1 MLNFGQKAI
10 TRFMINNR
18 KKLSNPKSKIKLS
31 DMKKVC
37 FLVSLSTMVF
47 FAFSCKNS
55 STEFRTIKPEVLK
68 DKIAGGWAGKMIGVT
83 YGAPTEFRSLSKID
97 RDSIKWMPSDIKGSI
112 WQDDIYVQL
121 TFLMSMDKYGI
132 DAPAKK
138 YQEMFAKA
146 GYPLWHANMQGRKNY
161 YDSIFAPASGSPE
174 YNLHADDIDFQI
186 EADYIGFMS
195 PGMPQTAS
203 AIAEKIGHIMNYGD
217 GVYGGIFV
225 AALYSEAYFESDIN
239 KIIEKALKSIP
250 SESDYYKIIR
260 DVIKLHQQ
268 YPSDWQTSWK
278 ELEDKWGDVDI
289 CGAGSSFNID
299 AKLNGAYIVMG
310 LLYGEGDIAKTLE
323 ITTRCGQD
331 SDCNPSNAM
340 AVLGVIKGFS
350 GLPENM
356 QNGVKAISDSVFI
369 NTTYSFNSAVS
380 STNKYALDLI
390 AKDGG
395 KVTGKKIMVKIQ
407 LPVAPDLEVSFPDV
421 VFDKRVS
428 VFDKNEWEFKGKWK
442 TLEDPSVSDKLL
454 NKQSVYSEK
463 SGDELVISFTG
474 TGISIEGNWYKDG
487 GKADIFVDG
496 KFHRSI
502 DTYYDF
508 ANQQHTASIWHVLNL
523 QPGDHKVRLVIKG
536 EKRLESS
543 GTKVYITSA
552 IIFKTAPKKNDTWKF
567 SFEK

>member
-1 MLNFGQKAI
+1 
-10 TRFMINNR
+10 
-18 KKLSNPKSKIKLS
+18 
-31 DMKKVC
+31 MKKET
-37 FLVSLSTMVF
+37 LLAALSIMLF
-47 FAFSCKNS
+47 FAYSCKNTS
-55 STEFRTIKPEVLK
+55 NEFRSISPETLK

-83 YGAPTEFRSLSKID
+83 YGAPTEFRALSKIYG
-97 RDSIKWMPSDIKGSI
+97 DSIKWKPSDIKGSL

-161 YDSIFAPASGSPE
+161 YDSIFAPLSGNPE

-186 EADYIGFMS
+186 EADYIGFMC
-195 PGMPQTAS
+195 PGMPKTAS
-203 AIAEKIGHIMNYGD
+203 AIADKIGHIMNYGD

-225 AALYSEAYFESDIN
+225 AALYSEAYFDSDIN

-250 SESDYYKIIR
+250 SESDYFKIIG

-268 YPSDWQTSWK
+268 YPADWQAAWR
-278 ELEDKWGDVDI
+278 ELEDKWGDEDI
-289 CGAGSSFNID
+289 CGAGSPFNID

-310 LLYGEGDIAKTLE
+310 LLYGEGDPAKTLE

-350 GLPENM
+350 GLPEDM
-356 QNGVKAISDSVFI
+356 QHGIQAIGDSIFI
-369 NTTYSFNSAVS
+369 NTSYSFNSAVT

-395 KVTGKKIMVKIQ
+395 KVTDKDIMVKIQ
-407 LPVAPDLEVSFPDV
+407 AAVAPENEISFPDV
-421 VFDKRVS
+421 VFDKNIS
-428 VFDKNEWEFKGKWK
+428 VFEKNGWTFKGNWK
-442 TLEDPSVSDKLL
+442 TLEDPSMND
-454 NKQSVYSEK
+454 NQQRNQSMYSEK
-463 SGDELVISFTG
+463 AGDELEFDFNG
-474 TGISIEGNWYKDG
+474 TGISIMGNWYKDG
-487 GKADIFVDG
+487 GKADIYVDG
-496 KFHRSI
+496 KLHRSI

-523 QPGDHKVRLVIKG
+523 QPGDHKVRVVVKG
-536 EKRLESS
+536 DKRPESAGS
-543 GTKVYITSA
+543 KVYIASA
-552 IIFKTAPKKNDTWKF
+552 TIFKTASKKSDTFKF

>member
-1 MLNFGQKAI
+1 
-10 TRFMINNR
+10 
-18 KKLSNPKSKIKLS
+18 
-31 DMKKVC
+31 MKKAC
-37 FLVSLSTMVF
+37 LLISLSIIIL
-47 FAFSCKNS
+47 FAFSCKNAS
-55 STEFRTIKPEVLK
+55 DEFRTIKPEVLK

-83 YGAPTEFRSLSKID
+83 YGAPTEFSAQSKIYGD
-97 RDSIKWMPSDIKGSI
+97 TIKWKPSDIKGSM

-132 DAPAKK
+132 DAPSKK

-146 GYPLWHANMQGRKNY
+146 GYPLWHANMQARKNY

-186 EADYIGFMS
+186 EADYIGFMC

-203 AIAEKIGHIMNYGD
+203 GIAEKIGHIMNYGD

-225 AALYSEAYFESDIN
+225 AALYSEAYFESDIL
-239 KIIEKALKSIP
+239 KIIEKALRSIP
-250 SESDYYKIIR
+250 AESDYFKIIK

-268 YPSDWQTSWK
+268 YPSDWHASWR
-278 ELEDKWGDVDI
+278 ELENKWGDVDI
-289 CGAGSSFNID
+289 CGAGSTFNID

-310 LLYGEGDIAKTLE
+310 LLYGEGDPLKTLE

-350 GLPENM
+350 GLPGNM
-356 QNGVKAISDSVFI
+356 QEGVKAISDSLFI
-369 NTTYSFNSAVS
+369 NTTYSFNSAVT

-395 KVTGKKIMVKIQ
+395 KISEKNIMVKIQ
-407 LPVAPDLEVSFPDV
+407 VPVAPKNEVSFPDV
-421 VFDKRVS
+421 VFDKSVS
-428 VFDKNEWEFKGKWK
+428 VFDKSGWSFKGKWK
-442 TLEDPSVSDKLL
+442 PLEISSATGNQLI
-454 NKQSVYSEK
+454 KQSMYADK
-463 SGDELVISFTG
+463 SGDELVIDFTG

-487 GKADIFVDG
+487 GKADIYVDG
-496 KFHRSI
+496 KLHRCI
-502 DTYYDF
+502 DTYYNF

-523 QPGDHKVRLVIKG
+523 QPGNHKIRLVVKG
-536 EKRLESS
+536 EKRSESA

-552 IIFKTAPKKNDTWKF
+552 IIFKTAPKKNDTYKF
-567 SFEK
+567 SFE